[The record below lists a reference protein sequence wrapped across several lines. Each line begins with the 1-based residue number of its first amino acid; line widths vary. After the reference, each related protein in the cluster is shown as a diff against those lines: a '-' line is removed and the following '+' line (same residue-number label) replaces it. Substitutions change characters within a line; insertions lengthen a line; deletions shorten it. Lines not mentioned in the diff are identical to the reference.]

1 MVIVV
6 VFVYVYVYV
15 LVVVFINVVVCRL
28 SSFIAFAFL
37 TSKKHLKASKCIA
50 LCTWVPFYSAI
61 QHFFSDRIVNKWNSL
76 SEDIISASSLNNFK
90 GKLLRLYND
99 GLCTGFFK
107 SA

>member
-6 VFVYVYVYV
+6 VYVYVYVYV
-15 LVVVFINVVVCRL
+15 LVVVFINIVVCRL

-61 QHFFSDRIVNKWNSL
+61 QHFFSDRIVNKWNCRVLSL
-76 SEDIISASSLNNFK
+76 SDRRYSLNP
-90 GKLLRLYND
+90 LSQTRID
-99 GLCTGFFK
+99 
-107 SA
+107 